1 MLLKSPF
8 VVSLSNH
15 ERAEGVSSDKLRTN
29 GLAVL
34 CGNEKSCLQW
44 LPPGKASVGLVPVGD
59 LRLAPEPA
67 EVYLSTLSL
76 GREVHQPSAQVSHQ
90 YAPAGDFS
98 QTFL

>member
-44 LPPGKASVGLVPVGD
+44 LPPGKASVGLVPVGN

-76 GREVHQPSAQVSHQ
+76 GREVHQPSGQVSHQ